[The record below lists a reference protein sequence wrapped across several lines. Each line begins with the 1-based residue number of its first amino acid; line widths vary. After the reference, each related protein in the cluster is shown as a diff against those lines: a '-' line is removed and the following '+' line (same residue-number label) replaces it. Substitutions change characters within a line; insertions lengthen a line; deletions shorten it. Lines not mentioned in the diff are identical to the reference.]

1 MKDYI
6 LIKTD
11 TLRSFASNARR
22 LGVVSKKL
30 TTEEMIQIFSETKLP
45 VDIQSDIDEQAAII
59 QQIKVGVAETAENL
73 EATSNEI
80 STQSALIQQIKAVL
94 VEKGYQTT
102 EE

>member
-30 TTEEMIQIFSETKLP
+30 TTEEMLRIFSSVSTGKSDNGWLATMQIP
-45 VDIQSDIDEQAAII
+45 ANQSIVPEVTAYINDVTME
-59 QQIKVGVAETAENL
+59 GETA
-73 EATSNEI
+73 
-80 STQSALIQQIKAVL
+80 
-94 VEKGYQTT
+94 
-102 EE
+102 